1 MSTQPAQTIP
11 YYQTGRQQC
20 YRNKRSRD
28 AILSCRVINGGF
40 QLAHVHENWLT
51 LLPHKASLQ
60 KKLSWYNTCPS
71 HHHHHRS
78 CWVGDAA
85 TMTMTMATV
94 VMLVTA
100 MAAVAVAG
108 IVVGVELSC

>member
-1 MSTQPAQTIP
+1 MSTQPARTIP

-20 YRNKRSRD
+20 YRNERSHD

-51 LLPHKASLQ
+51 LLPHEASLQ

-78 CWVGDAA
+78 CCFSNYDNDNGHSGD
-85 TMTMTMATV
+85 V
-94 VMLVTA
+94 SDSD
-100 MAAVAVAG
+100 G
-108 IVVGVELSC
+108 SSGGGGDSGRGGVKL